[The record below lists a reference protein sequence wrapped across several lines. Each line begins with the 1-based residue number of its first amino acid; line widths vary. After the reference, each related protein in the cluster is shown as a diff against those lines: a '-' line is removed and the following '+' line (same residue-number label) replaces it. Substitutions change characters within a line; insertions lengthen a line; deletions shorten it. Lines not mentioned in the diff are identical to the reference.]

1 MFRKIAIAS
10 IVLAAALILLAAS
23 AHAGDDAKYPD
34 WSGQWRRVPDGG
46 VPRYD
51 PSKPLRKQEAP
62 LTPEYRAL
70 HETSL
75 KDQDSGG
82 HGLDEA
88 YKCMPQGMPR
98 QMSGVFPFEFV
109 IAPKVTHVLFEY
121 MVHTTRRI
129 YTDGRDFPSDE
140 EPTFAGYSIGKWIDA
155 DHSGRYGLLEVET
168 RHFKGP
174 RTFDGNGH
182 PLHADNQTVIHERI
196 YLDKAKPDL
205 LRNDITTVDHALAR
219 PYTVNKTYRREQT
232 PRWVEASCSENNQH
246 VVIGKENYYVSADGY
261 LMPARKDQAP
271 PDLRYFN
278 QVRK

>member
-98 QMSGVFPFEFV
+98 QMSGVSPMEFL
-109 IAPKVTHVLFEY
+109 ISL
-121 MVHTTRRI
+121 
-129 YTDGRDFPSDE
+129 S
-140 EPTFAGYSIGKWIDA
+140 
-155 DHSGRYGLLEVET
+155 
-168 RHFKGP
+168 
-174 RTFDGNGH
+174 
-182 PLHADNQTVIHERI
+182 
-196 YLDKAKPDL
+196 
-205 LRNDITTVDHALAR
+205 
-219 PYTVNKTYRREQT
+219 
-232 PRWVEASCSENNQH
+232 
-246 VVIGKENYYVSADGY
+246 
-261 LMPARKDQAP
+261 
-271 PDLRYFN
+271 
-278 QVRK
+278 

>member
-155 DHSGRYGLLEVET
+155 DGDGRYDTLEIDT
-168 RHFKGP
+168 RNLRGP
-174 RTFDGNGH
+174 RTWDQSGMPMH
-182 PLHADNQTVIHERI
+182 VDNETVVNERI
-196 YLDKAKPDL
+196 YLDKTDKNL
-205 LRNDITTVDHALAR
+205 LHDEMTTFDHSLTR
-219 PYTVNKTYRREQT
+219 PWPVMKTYRRIHKVMWT
-232 PRWVEASCSENNQH
+232 ENNCVEGNPH
-246 VVIGKENYYVSADGY
+246 VTIGKESYLLSADGY
-261 LMPARKDQAP
+261 LMPTRKGQAP

-278 QVRK
+278 QAKK

>member
-155 DHSGRYGLLEVET
+155 DGDGRYDTLEIDT
-168 RHFKGP
+168 RNLRGP
-174 RTFDGNGH
+174 RTWDQSGMPMH
-182 PLHADNQTVIHERI
+182 VDNETVVNERI
-196 YLDKAKPDL
+196 YLDKTDKNL
-205 LRNDITTVDHALAR
+205 LHDEMTTFDHSLTR
-219 PYTVNKTYRREQT
+219 PWPVMKTYRRIHKVMWTENNC
-232 PRWVEASCSENNQH
+232 VEGNQH
-246 VVIGKENYYVSADGY
+246 VTIGKESYLLSADGY
-261 LMPARKDQAP
+261 LMPTRKGQAP

-278 QVRK
+278 QAKK